1 MAEDNDPAASEAFA
15 ASPATMAV
23 IEQLKASAVRRAGS
37 DDFGPDDY
45 MLPLSMILEEGLT
58 KPNQGFW
65 KEECE
70 IALVG
75 RLIREA
81 EWKRNPGYKNR
92 VIKQPLVIC
101 GIPRTG
107 TTVLHKLLSVD
118 RRFQG
123 LDHWLTA
130 WPMPR
135 PPRATWADQPGFKHA
150 VAIIEKRFEGLP
162 EMKVSHDI
170 VADEVDECLEVL
182 RLDFVSNRFPSMTSL
197 PRFDRWFQKQDETP
211 YYRRLADT
219 VRLIGLYDDRRWLLK
234 NPGHF
239 VELDSLFAVFPDA
252 CVVVTHRDPV
262 KTIPSLCSVLSQ
274 SHCAVDPKADLR
286 AMAKREIG
294 YWSDAKNRTDAIRK
308 TAKGKQVFDVQHKDF
323 HADPI
328 GTVKSIYGFAGIEM
342 LPEVETAMRDWL
354 RDNPRD
360 KRGEHKYTLEQYGLN
375 VEQLREKFG
384 EG

>member
-1 MAEDNDPAASEAFA
+1 MAEDNDPAASGAFA
-15 ASPATMAV
+15 ASPSTMAV
-23 IEQLKASAVRRAGS
+23 IEHLKASAVRRAGS

-45 MLPLSMILEEGLT
+45 MLPLSIILEEGLT
-58 KPNQGFW
+58 KPNQAFW

-75 RLIREA
+75 RLVREA
-81 EWKRNPGYKNR
+81 EWKRNPGYKDR
-92 VIKQPLVIC
+92 VIKAPLAIC

-118 RRFQG
+118 KRFQG

-150 VAIIEKRFEGLP
+150 VAIIEKRFAGVP
-162 EMKVSHDI
+162 EMKISHDI

-197 PRFDRWFQKQDETP
+197 PRFDQWFQKQDETP
-211 YYRRLADT
+211 YYWRLADT
-219 VRLIGLYDDRRWLLK
+219 IRLIGLHDDRRWLLK

-239 VELDSLFAVFPDA
+239 VELDCLFTVFPDA
-252 CVVVTHRDPV
+252 RVVITHRDPV
-262 KTIPSLCSVLSQ
+262 KTIPSLCSVLAQ
-274 SHCAVDPKADLR
+274 SHCVVDPNADLR

-294 YWSDAKNRTDAIRK
+294 YWSNAKDRTDAIRK
-308 TAKGKQVFDVQHKDF
+308 TAKGKQMFDVQHKDF

-354 RDNPRD
+354 RDNPPD
-360 KRGEHKYTLEQYGLN
+360 KRGEHKYTLEQYGLSAG
-375 VEQLREKFG
+375 EIREKFG
-384 EG
+384 AG